1 MRARAF
7 TLVELIVVI
16 VILAIMAA
24 TVVPS
29 VAISSQARQRSAA
42 LLLARDL
49 MYSQARA
56 VSTGRRGWVVI
67 NPATETV
74 TYSEDVAGVATAIID
89 PATGAQMTTVLG
101 AAAVIDGVAGTAIG
115 NVTGSTASLTI
126 GFDWQG
132 RPVDSLGAFLTANQT
147 ISVTSGA
154 ANAVT
159 VTIVA
164 ETGAVTVSW

>member
-29 VAISSQARQRSAA
+29 VAVSAQARQRSAA

-49 MYSQARA
+49 MYAQSRA
-56 VSTGRRGWVVI
+56 VSTGRRGWVTI
-67 NPATETV
+67 NPATETA
-74 TYSEDVAGVATAIID
+74 TYSEDVNSVATAIID

-101 AAAVIDGVAGTAIG
+101 AGAVIDGVAGTAIG
-115 NVTGSTASLTI
+115 NVTGSTIAVTI

-132 RPVDSLGAFLTANQT
+132 RPVDALGALLTANQT
-147 ISVTSGA
+147 ITVTAGSA
-154 ANAVT
+154 SAIT

-164 ETGAVTVSW
+164 ETGAVTVAW